1 MKTYR
6 EILKPG
12 DVAFAVKTD
21 GDGFLY
27 EKDGES
33 SSGVWK
39 VNSKKHFNKVIVY
52 HQLDGKADI
61 YIGDF
66 VRSDPVENKVTLVF
80 NHSKKIGSTFNNW
93 TTFTGGKSRGYSRIY
108 LSLSSN
114 EINFSELQ
122 KTLDG
127 LNVDIDTINNV
138 LREVWCRSIEHK
150 KFREKLR
157 KLWDNQ
163 CAVTGLQNKGLL
175 IASHIKPWSAC
186 QDTPRDQTNVHNGLL
201 LCAPVD
207 KLFDRGFLTF
217 NNDGSIELHKIGH
230 TRFLKKAALSTF
242 GVDAAK
248 LPKIKQPLSKQTK
261 VFLEYHR
268 ENVFHRN

>member
-1 MKTYR
+1 MKSYR
-6 EILKPG
+6 EILKSG

-21 GDGFLY
+21 GGGFTFRDG
-27 EKDGES
+27 GGS
-33 SSGVWK
+33 STGVWK

-61 YIGDF
+61 YMGDF
-66 VRSDPVENKVTLVF
+66 VRSDPIGNKVTLVF
-80 NHSKKIGSTFNNW
+80 NHSKKIGSTLSNW

-114 EINFSELQ
+114 ETKFVELQ
-122 KTLDG
+122 KALDC

-138 LREVWCRSIEHK
+138 LREVWCRTIEHT
-150 KFREKLR
+150 KFRDKLR
-157 KLWDNQ
+157 KLWGNQ

-186 QDTPRDQTNVHNGLL
+186 QDTPRNQTSVYNGLL

-230 TRFLKKAALSTF
+230 ARFLKKAALSTF
-242 GVDAAK
+242 GLDAAK
-248 LPKIKQPLSKQTK
+248 LPKIKQPLSKETK

-268 ENVFHRN
+268 ENVFHRT